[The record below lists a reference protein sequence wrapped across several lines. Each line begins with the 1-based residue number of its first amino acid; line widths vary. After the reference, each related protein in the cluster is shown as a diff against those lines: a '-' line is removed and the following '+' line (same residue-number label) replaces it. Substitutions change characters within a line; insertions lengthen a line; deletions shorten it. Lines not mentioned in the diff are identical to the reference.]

1 MHNLCSSIL
10 EDVGPG
16 RWGGG
21 GGGRDKVVD
30 AHKDRMDTYVTVYM
44 SIGEKIANQGP

>member
-16 RWGGG
+16 RCEGGG
-21 GGGRDKVVD
+21 GWGDKVVD
-30 AHKDRMDTYVTVYM
+30 AHKDRMDTYVNVYM